1 MRLLENFPLVA
12 ALSAIILSQII
23 KIPVAYFLRRPSTI
37 ALAISTG
44 GMPSSHSAGVTAL
57 ITSLFIEYGINSP
70 FVAIAFTFGII
81 VIFDSMGV
89 RRQSGEHGIIIN
101 GLIRDFDDLKKAF
114 SKYHH
119 EEVLKDDDE
128 ELRSRGF
135 LGHKPIEVFF
145 GIISGIIIALVVSL
159 FY

>member
-1 MRLLENFPLVA
+1 MQLLENFPLIA

-57 ITSLFIEYGINSP
+57 ITSLLIEYGVQSP

-101 GLIRDFDDLKKAF
+101 ELIRDFDDLRKAF

-119 EEVLKDDDE
+119 EEVLKEDDE

-145 GIISGIIIALVVSL
+145 GIISGIIIALIISL